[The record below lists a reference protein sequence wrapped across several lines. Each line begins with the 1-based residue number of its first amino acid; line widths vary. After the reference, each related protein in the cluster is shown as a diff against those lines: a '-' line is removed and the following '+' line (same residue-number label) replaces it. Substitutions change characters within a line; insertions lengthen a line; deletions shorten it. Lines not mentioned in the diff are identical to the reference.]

1 MSLKIQLVSGKK
13 VIYELPLNRDDW
25 TTEALEEVLNELET
39 DLTYTLEINDILSS
53 RTRIKLLCGNIRRV
67 DSRFTEFMEELDTNQ
82 KIISENLHKM
92 VAMDLMKRVQKK
104 SRDIHYE
111 PSDLGFASIL
121 TCLAMRRVMDEVRN
135 NWR

>member
-1 MSLKIQLVSGKK
+1 MSLKIQLVAGKK
-13 VIYELPLNRDDW
+13 VIYELPLNRDEW
-25 TTEALEEVLNELET
+25 KTEALEEMLDELET
-39 DLTYTLEINDILSS
+39 DLTGVLEINEIFSN
-53 RTRIKLLCGNIRRV
+53 RTRIRLLCGNIRRI

-92 VAMDLMKRVQKK
+92 VAMDLMRRVQKK
-104 SRDIHYE
+104 PRDIHYE

-121 TCLAMRRVMDEVRN
+121 TCIAMRRILDEVRN